1 MDKFTKDK
9 IITEFEMATSCKA
22 SESSQINIE
31 LLKKETKK
39 NNSYD
44 SYYMDICMEL
54 MQMLTQEIKHKK
66 DIKETTLPRLTDDEK
81 YFLKS
86 IY

>member
-39 NNSYD
+39 
-44 SYYMDICMEL
+44 
-54 MQMLTQEIKHKK
+54 
-66 DIKETTLPRLTDDEK
+66 TTHTIAIIWI
-81 YFLKS
+81 FVWN
-86 IY
+86 